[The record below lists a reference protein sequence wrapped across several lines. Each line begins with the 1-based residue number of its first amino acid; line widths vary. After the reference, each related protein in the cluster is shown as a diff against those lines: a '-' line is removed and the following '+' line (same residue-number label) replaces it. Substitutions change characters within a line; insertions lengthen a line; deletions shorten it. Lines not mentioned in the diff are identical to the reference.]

1 MKKVITI
8 LAIATFFSCSTD
20 EIPTTEPTSN
30 NITPI
35 ENQVRYEYK
44 NDTITIQNKFWLGVS
59 QTKTYSIFAT
69 GLGRTLDVTS
79 NLSNSKFFTTDN
91 FARIYSIVSQY
102 KVSKTKLKYVNNVLT
117 ETTQIGNQYVMTTT
131 AFNNT
136 HTLKFDTIA
145 NTYID
150 ANGNSWIVN

>member
-8 LAIATFFSCSTD
+8 LAIATLFSCSTD
-20 EIPTTEPTSN
+20 EIPTTTGTNPT
-30 NITPI
+30 TPI
-35 ENQVRYEYK
+35 ENQIRYTYQ
-44 NDTITIQNKFWLGVS
+44 NDTIPMQSKFWLGTS

-69 GLGRTLDVTS
+69 GLGRNLEVSS

-102 KVSKTKLKYVNNVLT
+102 KVSKMKLKYVNNVLT
-117 ETTQIGNQYVMTTT
+117 ETTQIGNQYVMTAT

-150 ANGNSWIVN
+150 ANGNTWIVN

>member
-8 LAIATFFSCSTD
+8 LAIATFFSCSND
-20 EIPTTEPTSN
+20 EIPTTTETNPT
-30 NITPI
+30 TPI
-35 ENQVRYEYK
+35 SNDVRYTYQ
-44 NDTITIQNKFWLGVS
+44 NDTISIQNKFWLGVS

-102 KVSKTKLKYVNNVLT
+102 KVSKTRLKYVNNVLT

-131 AFNNT
+131 AFGNT
-136 HTLKFDTIA
+136 HTIKFDTIA

-150 ANGNSWIVN
+150 ANGNTWIVN

>member
-1 MKKVITI
+1 MKKAITI
-8 LAIATFFSCSTD
+8 LAIATLFSCSTD
-20 EIPTTEPTSN
+20 EVPTTTGTNPT
-30 NITPI
+30 TPT
-35 ENQVRYEYK
+35 ENQIRYTYQ
-44 NDTITIQNKFWLGVS
+44 NDTIPMQSKFWLGVQ

-79 NLSNSKFFTTDN
+79 NTSNSKFFTTDN

-102 KVSKTKLKYVNNVLT
+102 KVSKKKLKYVNNVLT

>member
-8 LAIATFFSCSTD
+8 LAIATLFSCSTD
-20 EIPTTEPTSN
+20 EVPTTEPTSN

-35 ENQVRYEYK
+35 ENEIRYTYQ
-44 NDTITIQNKFWLGVS
+44 NDTIPMQSKFWLGTS

-79 NLSNSKFFTTDN
+79 NTSNSKFFTTDN

-136 HTLKFDTIA
+136 HTIKFDTIA

-150 ANGNSWIVN
+150 ANGNTWIVN